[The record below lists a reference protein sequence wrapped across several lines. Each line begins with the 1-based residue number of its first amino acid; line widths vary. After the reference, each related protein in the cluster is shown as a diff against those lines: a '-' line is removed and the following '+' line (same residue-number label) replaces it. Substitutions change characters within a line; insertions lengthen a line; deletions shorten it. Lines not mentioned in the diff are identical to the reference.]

1 MQNSKP
7 SPGVSR
13 ANRLSDEGLVRLQK
27 QLSSGA
33 KMSDTVLAQWI
44 RRYGDSAREIIRL
57 NGRYIAA
64 FDEIENPQ

>member
-13 ANRLSDEGLVRLQK
+13 ANRLSGEGLVRLQK

-57 NGRYIAA
+57 HDRYIAA